1 MLSAFFG
8 GINPSDPPQPLPI
21 PIELHRDKEGL
32 FIFLWLDVLQ
42 KVTPSLWCVV
52 HHREGAG
59 GWVRKKSPL
68 PYAVF
73 LRDREGAGGWVL
85 GVYRGVRRV
94 AQCFFLKARSGI
106 MILASLWYC

>member
-1 MLSAFFG
+1 MAKWGCQSPERTH
-8 GINPSDPPQPLPI
+8 PSPSL
-21 PIELHRDKEGL
+21 RRKARRKEGL
-32 FIFLWLDVLQ
+32 FVFLRLDVLQ

-68 PYAVF
+68 PYAVL

-85 GVYRGVRRV
+85 GV
-94 AQCFFLKARSGI
+94 
-106 MILASLWYC
+106 